1 MLRTRRAQARC
12 TQPRATLSSRKQP
25 RRPHEYLTPLLTA
38 EAGQQW
44 GRKDGAT
51 TMCLEPCLDKMCCVN
66 NCMSKRVDDNTNA
79 REFEPWLETGS
90 SCGRQRCRATSG
102 TAFEYAK
109 PCGPNGS
116 NSASTCI
123 HSGPLCARQQ
133 HLLVPAPSEVEQA
146 AASAVHKIG
155 KQALH
160 TSYTSKAWP
169 KFLLADAAVST
180 PVFVPPL
187 MPIHDTRLR
196 FGGVMRFRTKRTSQ
210 RPLHR
215 LPERS
220 SICGE
225 GDSSPWGLRNDS
237 FAPTSRRTG

>member
-1 MLRTRRAQARC
+1 MEPQQCVLNRVLTKCAVSYNC
-12 TQPRATLSSRKQP
+12 KSR
-25 RRPHEYLTPLLTA
+25 
-38 EAGQQW
+38 
-44 GRKDGAT
+44 
-51 TMCLEPCLDKMCCVN
+51 
-66 NCMSKRVDDNTNA
+66 RVDDNTNA
-79 REFEPWLETGS
+79 REFEPWLCNGVLVRAPTVSRNLGH
-90 SCGRQRCRATSG
+90 RVQARKAMQTQR
-102 TAFEYAK
+102 
-109 PCGPNGS
+109 S

-225 GDSSPWGLRNDS
+225 DDSSP
-237 FAPTSRRTG
+237 